1 MTGPIRLDSVT
12 YVIARTARQRPTL
25 MHRVMSSNPHATACG
40 VQIVGWSRAYFTE
53 PIPQVLCLRCKR
65 DA

>member
-1 MTGPIRLDSVT
+1 MST

-25 MHRVMSSNPHATACG
+25 MHRVNDRGLPASLNTTACG
-40 VQIVGWSRAYFTE
+40 VRIDGWSRAYFTE

-65 DA
+65 